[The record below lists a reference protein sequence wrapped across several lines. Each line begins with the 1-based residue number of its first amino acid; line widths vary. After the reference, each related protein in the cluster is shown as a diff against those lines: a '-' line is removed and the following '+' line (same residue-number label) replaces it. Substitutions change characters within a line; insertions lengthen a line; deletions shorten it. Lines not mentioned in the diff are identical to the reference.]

1 MKEYEEL
8 KDKVVVI
15 TGASQGLGYEI
26 AKSFTK
32 LGSNLAICARNKFLL
47 QKSLNNLKKYIYC
60 KS

>member
-26 AKSFTK
+26 AKSFAK
-32 LGSNLAICARNKFLL
+32 LGSNLAICARNKFFTYNTV
-47 QKSLNNLKKYIYC
+47 S
-60 KS
+60 

>member
-32 LGSNLAICARNKFLL
+32 LGSKLYSKICIFN
-47 QKSLNNLKKYIYC
+47 S
-60 KS
+60 